1 MKLAGRS
8 TAFTMAELLVSLA
21 ASVVVVGGLLLGS
34 IGLHKTLHETEAL
47 VSRYADQRRVI
58 DYLSRDLRRSITI
71 ASKDPSGL
79 PTPVAGQSITVTD
92 GAMLLFT
99 LPGYYKSDVPAEADY
114 TQPFQVITT
123 NNGVA
128 YGDASG
134 AASEVIVWFKKVYVP
149 EEGCVCFVR
158 KESTTQ
164 EVIVRDAEQLNIRV
178 HFADDAKSCDIEAWF
193 RTPIRG
199 HQQVHMTHDR
209 VLLRN
214 SSEDF
219 E

>member
-1 MKLAGRS
+1 
-8 TAFTMAELLVSLA
+8 MAELLVSLA

-47 VSRYADQRRVI
+47 VNRYADQRRVI

-71 ASKDPSGL
+71 TAKDPSGL
-79 PTPVAGQSITVTD
+79 PVSVEGQSITVTD
-92 GAMLLFT
+92 GSMLLFT
-99 LPGYYKSDVPAEADY
+99 LPGYYRSDAPADADY
-114 TQPFQVITT
+114 TKPFQVITT
-123 NNGVA
+123 SDGVA
-128 YGDASG
+128 YGDAGG

-158 KESTTQ
+158 KESSTQ
-164 EVIVRDAEQLNIRV
+164 EVIVRNAEQLNIRV
-178 HFADDAKSCDIEAWF
+178 HFAADTKSCEIEAWF

-199 HQQVHMTHDR
+199 HQQVHTTYDR

-214 SSEDF
+214 SNEDF